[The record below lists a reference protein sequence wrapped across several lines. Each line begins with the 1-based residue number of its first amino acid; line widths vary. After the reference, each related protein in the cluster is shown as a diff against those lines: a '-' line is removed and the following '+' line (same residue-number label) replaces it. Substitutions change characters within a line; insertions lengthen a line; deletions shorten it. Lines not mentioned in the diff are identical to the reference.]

1 MRDCERAVQTLA
13 SARVYCCGFQ
23 MIKKAYFN
31 AVIALDGFPGT
42 KEELEE
48 FMEAMRCVEDMELRI
63 QKAAKELAEDYGEGS
78 E

>member
-1 MRDCERAVQTLA
+1 MKGCEKAVQALA

-63 QKAAKELAEDYGEGS
+63 QKAAKELVEDCGEAD